1 MPTLGFL
8 LSMSN
13 IITLNR
19 AVSRPVI
26 NQSLELFYF
35 SSFLLLF
42 FFFVI
47 SLSVLTVNI
56 YRKHILFISS
66 SRKTNFFA
74 YMKISLDFSIQC

>member
-35 SSFLLLF
+35 SSFPLLF
-42 FFFVI
+42 FFCH
-47 SLSVLTVNI
+47 LSFCSNGQ
-56 YRKHILFISS
+56 HIP
-66 SRKTNFFA
+66 KTYTF
-74 YMKISLDFSIQC
+74 Y

>member
-42 FFFVI
+42 FFFCH
-47 SLSVLTVNI
+47 LSFCSNGQ
-56 YRKHILFISS
+56 HIP
-66 SRKTNFFA
+66 KTYTF
-74 YMKISLDFSIQC
+74 Y

>member
-42 FFFVI
+42 FFLS
-47 SLSVLTVNI
+47 SLF
-56 YRKHILFISS
+56 LF
-66 SRKTNFFA
+66 
-74 YMKISLDFSIQC
+74 